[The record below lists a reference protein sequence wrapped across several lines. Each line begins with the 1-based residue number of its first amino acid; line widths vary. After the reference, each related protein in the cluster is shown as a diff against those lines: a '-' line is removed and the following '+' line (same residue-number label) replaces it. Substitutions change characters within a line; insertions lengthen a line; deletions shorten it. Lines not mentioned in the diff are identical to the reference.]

1 MSVSQNMMALF
12 NSVPSQIAVA
22 AGQPSAGK
30 AASGDNVLDFG
41 ALLAEQDP
49 AKLDALLQQLA
60 TTEGEIEEGLSLAVD
75 GKDLP
80 ESVQDWL
87 GQLASLEAVEGGEN
101 AVETPVEGQAPE
113 AESDQWF
120 KWLSESRLT
129 LLEVP
134 AVAEEAEA
142 ETETLVGDA
151 GEEAEAEAELSPL
164 LTLPTAVEP
173 ATSASGGA
181 VTVSANAALTTATAT
196 QGLQTT
202 SSTVATDGQAK
213 AGSDLEITS
222 TDAQR
227 KGSPGAPVVEL
238 NQAAQRNVPVTPA
251 ASEAAAFAGKLAEQ
265 LDAIGGKKTGD
276 NDSVDS
282 TTRSLAA
289 TQPAAQAALT
299 ARPVAAAAQALGVP
313 FGQQGWGEA
322 MVEKVMWASSQ
333 NLRSVEIHLDPAE
346 LGPLEIHIQQ
356 RGQEQ
361 QIQFVSQNAS
371 VREAL
376 ESQMYRLRE
385 MFAQQGMNQVNVS
398 VGDSSAGQQSAR
410 DQQFAS
416 NRGNSG
422 RGQDNGP
429 AGIDGGDSIITS
441 AAAARVSADRL
452 VDYYA

>member
-12 NSVPSQIAVA
+12 NSVPNQVPIA

-49 AKLDALLQQLA
+49 AKLDALMQQLA
-60 TTEGEIEEGLSLAVD
+60 ATEGQIEQRLSLAVD

-87 GQLASLEAVEGGEN
+87 GQLASLEAVESGEN
-101 AVETPVEGQAPE
+101 AVITPLEGQAPE

-129 LLEVP
+129 LLEEPV
-134 AVAEEAEA
+134 VNDGAEA
-142 ETETLVGDA
+142 ETLAGEA
-151 GEEAEAEAELSPL
+151 GEEAEAEAGLSPL

-181 VTVSANAALTTATAT
+181 VAVSANAALSAATAA

-202 SSTVATDGQAK
+202 SSTAATDGQAK
-213 AGSDLEITS
+213 AGSDLELNGSDT
-222 TDAQR
+222 QR
-227 KGSPGAPVVEL
+227 KGSPGVPVVEL
-238 NQAAQRNVPVTPA
+238 NQAAQRNVPVTPV

-289 TQPAAQAALT
+289 QPSAQAALT

-361 QIQFVSQNAS
+361 QVQFVSQNAS

-422 RGQDNGP
+422 RGHDNGP
-429 AGIDGGDSIITS
+429 AGVDGGDSIITS